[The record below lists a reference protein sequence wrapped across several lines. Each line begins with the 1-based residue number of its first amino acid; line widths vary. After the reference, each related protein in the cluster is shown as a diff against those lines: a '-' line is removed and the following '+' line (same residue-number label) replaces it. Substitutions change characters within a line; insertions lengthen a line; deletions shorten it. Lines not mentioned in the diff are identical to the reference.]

1 MCSCSIF
8 MVDEG
13 LDNGDILY
21 QKEVNFDDTEESFES
36 SYIKLHDEIVCLFK
50 AHWEEI
56 KGCSFVSYPQK
67 VEGSFH
73 LYKELK
79 RLFSEIDFKYT
90 DNVLETRKKY
100 NELKTRL

>member
-50 AHWEEI
+50 
-56 KGCSFVSYPQK
+56 
-67 VEGSFH
+67 
-73 LYKELK
+73 
-79 RLFSEIDFKYT
+79 D
-90 DNVLETRKKY
+90 RKSVV
-100 NELKTRL
+100 

>member
-13 LDNGDILY
+13 L
-21 QKEVNFDDTEESFES
+21 
-36 SYIKLHDEIVCLFK
+36 
-50 AHWEEI
+50 EEI

-79 RLFSEIDFKYT
+79 RLFFEIDFKYT
-90 DNVLETRKKY
+90 DNVLETRK
-100 NELKTRL
+100 NIMN

>member
-1 MCSCSIF
+1 

-79 RLFSEIDFKYT
+79 RLFFEIDFKYT
-90 DNVLETRKKY
+90 MGA
-100 NELKTRL
+100 